1 MDKMTGME
9 KYQDKSSIKISKT
22 YLFLKRLFDIFCGL
36 VGFAVLLPIII
47 IVKICTLASGDKE
60 SIFFT
65 QSRIGQN
72 GKEFKFY
79 KFRSMVPNAD
89 EVLFELLKKDK
100 KMAEEYKLNKKL
112 KKDPRIT
119 KVGAVLRKTSL
130 DELPQVINILKGDM
144 AVIGN
149 RPYLPREKEDM
160 GEYFDDIVSTKPGL
174 TGLWQTAG
182 ASKSTF
188 AHRLLMESWYS
199 RNMSM
204 IMDIKIF
211 FLTFKA
217 VIFGHGAGI

>member
-1 MDKMTGME
+1 MDMKGME
-9 KYQDKSSIKISKT
+9 QYKDTSRIKISKT
-22 YLFLKRLFDIFCGL
+22 YLFCKRLFDIVCGL
-36 VGFAVLLPIII
+36 IGFIVLVPIII
-47 IVKICTLASGDKE
+47 IVKIFTLLSGDKE

-65 QSRIGQN
+65 QNRIGQN

-100 KMAEEYKLNKKL
+100 ELAEEYKINKKL

-119 KVGAVLRKTSL
+119 KIGAILRKSSL

-182 ASKSTF
+182 TKKTTF
-188 AHRLLMESWYS
+188 AHRLLFESWYS
-199 RNMSM
+199 RNMTM
-204 IMDIKIF
+204 WLDIRIF
-211 FLTFKA
+211 FATFKA

>member
-1 MDKMTGME
+1 MDMKGME
-9 KYQDKSSIKISKT
+9 QYKDTSRIKISKT
-22 YLFLKRLFDIFCGL
+22 YLFCKRLFDIVCGL
-36 VGFAVLLPIII
+36 IGFIVLVPIII
-47 IVKICTLASGDKE
+47 IVKIFTLLSGDKE

-65 QSRIGQN
+65 QNRIGQN

-100 KMAEEYKLNKKL
+100 ELAEEYKINKKL

-119 KVGAVLRKTSL
+119 KVGAILRKTSL

-182 ASKSTF
+182 TKKTTF
-188 AHRLLMESWYS
+188 AHRLLFESWYS
-199 RNMSM
+199 RNMTM
-204 IMDIKIF
+204 WLDIRIF
-211 FLTFKA
+211 FATFKA
-217 VIFGHGAGI
+217 VLFVHGAGI

>member
-1 MDKMTGME
+1 MDMKGME
-9 KYQDKSSIKISKT
+9 QYKDTSRIKISKT
-22 YLFLKRLFDIFCGL
+22 YLFCKRLFDIVCGL
-36 VGFAVLLPIII
+36 IGFIVLVPIII
-47 IVKICTLASGDKE
+47 IVKIFTLLSGDKE

-100 KMAEEYKLNKKL
+100 ELAEEYKINKKL
-112 KKDPRIT
+112 KMDPRIT
-119 KVGAVLRKTSL
+119 KIGAILRKTSL

-149 RPYLPREKEDM
+149 RPYLPREKDDM

-174 TGLWQTAG
+174 TGLWQTSG
-182 ASKSTF
+182 TKKTTF
-188 AHRLLMESWYS
+188 AHRLLFESWYS
-199 RNMSM
+199 RNMTM
-204 IMDIKIF
+204 WLDIRIF
-211 FLTFKA
+211 FATFKA
-217 VIFGHGAGI
+217 IIFGHGAGI

>member
-1 MDKMTGME
+1 MDMKGME
-9 KYQDKSSIKISKT
+9 QYKDTSRIKISKT
-22 YLFLKRLFDIFCGL
+22 YLFCKRLFDIVCGL
-36 VGFAVLLPIII
+36 IGFIVLVPIII
-47 IVKICTLASGDKE
+47 IVKIFTLLSGDKE

-100 KMAEEYKLNKKL
+100 ELAEEYKINKKL

-119 KVGAVLRKTSL
+119 KIGAILRKSSL

-144 AVIGN
+144 AVIWN

-182 ASKSTF
+182 TRKTTF
-188 AHRLLMESWYS
+188 AHRLLFESWYS
-199 RNMSM
+199 RNMTM
-204 IMDIKIF
+204 WLDIRIF
-211 FLTFKA
+211 FATFKA

>member
-1 MDKMTGME
+1 MDMKGME
-9 KYQDKSSIKISKT
+9 QYKDTSRIKISKT
-22 YLFLKRLFDIFCGL
+22 YLFCKRLFDIVCGL
-36 VGFAVLLPIII
+36 IGFIVLVPIII
-47 IVKICTLASGDKE
+47 IVKIFTLLSGDKE

-65 QSRIGQN
+65 QNRIGQN

-100 KMAEEYKLNKKL
+100 ELANEYKINKKL

-119 KVGAVLRKTSL
+119 KVGAILRKTSL

-160 GEYFDDIVSTKPGL
+160 GEYFNDIVSTKPGL

-182 ASKSTF
+182 TKKTTF
-188 AHRLLMESWYS
+188 AHRLLFESWYS
-199 RNMSM
+199 RNMTM
-204 IMDIKIF
+204 WLDIRIF
-211 FLTFKA
+211 FATFKA

>member
-1 MDKMTGME
+1 MDMKGME
-9 KYQDKSSIKISKT
+9 QYKDTSRIKISKT
-22 YLFLKRLFDIFCGL
+22 YLFCKRLFDIVCGL
-36 VGFAVLLPIII
+36 IGFIVLVPIII
-47 IVKICTLASGDKE
+47 IVKIFTLLSGDKE

-100 KMAEEYKLNKKL
+100 ELAEEYKINKKL

-119 KVGAVLRKTSL
+119 KIGAILRKSSL

-174 TGLWQTAG
+174 TGLWQTSG
-182 ASKSTF
+182 TKKTTF
-188 AHRLLMESWYS
+188 AHRLLFESWYS
-199 RNMSM
+199 RNMTM
-204 IMDIKIF
+204 WLDIRIF
-211 FLTFKA
+211 FATFKA

>member
-1 MDKMTGME
+1 MDMKGME
-9 KYQDKSSIKISKT
+9 QYKDTSRIKISKT
-22 YLFLKRLFDIFCGL
+22 YLFCKRLFDIVCGL
-36 VGFAVLLPIII
+36 IGFIVLVPIII
-47 IVKICTLASGDKE
+47 IVKIFTLLSGDKE

-100 KMAEEYKLNKKL
+100 ELAEEYKINKKL

-119 KVGAVLRKTSL
+119 KIGAILRKSSL

-149 RPYLPREKEDM
+149 RPYLPREKDDM

-182 ASKSTF
+182 TKKTSF
-188 AHRLLMESWYS
+188 AHRLLFESWYS
-199 RNMSM
+199 RNMTM
-204 IMDIKIF
+204 WLDIRIF
-211 FLTFKA
+211 FATFKA

>member
-1 MDKMTGME
+1 MNYIVE
-9 KYQDKSSIKISKT
+9 KERTSITTWS
-22 YLFLKRLFDIFCGL
+22 YLIIKRLFDIVFGILGIIAL
-36 VGFAVLLPIII
+36 VPVSLIVLIFNFLN
-47 IVKICTLASGDKE
+47 KDYS
-60 SIFFT
+60 SIFYT
-65 QSRIGQN
+65 HTRIGKD
-72 GKEFKFY
+72 GKEFKIY

-119 KVGAVLRKTSL
+119 KVGAILRKTSL

-182 ASKSTF
+182 TKKTTF
-188 AHRLLMESWYS
+188 AHRLLFESWYS
-199 RNMSM
+199 RNMTM
-204 IMDIKIF
+204 WLDIKIF
-211 FLTFKA
+211 FATFRA
-217 VIFGHGAGI
+217 VLFGHGAGI